1 MGMPCVLIGFWCGGF
16 DLDLSF
22 VFVESLHIPLALPC
36 ALAEILCIK
45 GIFCM
50 PTLPLASG
58 LLCESVP
65 QSLSS
70 YSCLS
75 PRIRALLLTTQLL
88 LARLQWAKH
97 VLFGFD
103 LSLR

>member
-1 MGMPCVLIGFWCGGF
+1 MEMGMPCVLIGLWCGGF
-16 DLDLSF
+16 HLDLSF

-58 LLCESVP
+58 LLCESAP
-65 QSLSS
+65 HKSFSP

-75 PRIRALLLTTQLL
+75 PRIRALLLTTQLS
-88 LARLQWAKH
+88 LA
-97 VLFGFD
+97 
-103 LSLR
+103 